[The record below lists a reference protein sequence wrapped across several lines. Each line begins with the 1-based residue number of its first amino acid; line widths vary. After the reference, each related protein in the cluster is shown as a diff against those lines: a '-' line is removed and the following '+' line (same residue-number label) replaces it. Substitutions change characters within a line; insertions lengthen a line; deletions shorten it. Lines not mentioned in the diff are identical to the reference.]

1 MFPGEALKPLALPP
15 LTKEGNEALKTLS
28 SLPYLAEPELV
39 VVASTYNPALRG
51 QGRKISVLRP
61 SGSPTNS
68 RPNWATKVM
77 GKEMRKERR
86 KEGERRRGERG
97 EGKTESGEA
106 GIRERGMGVKK
117 GGRDREDITLGS

>member
-1 MFPGEALKPLALPP
+1 MSPGEALKPLALPP
-15 LTKEGNEALKTLS
+15 LTKEGNEELKTLS

-39 VVASTYNPALRG
+39 VVAHTYNPALRG
-51 QGRKISVLRP
+51 QGRKISVLTP

-86 KEGERRRGERG
+86 KEGERRSGERG
-97 EGKTESGEA
+97 EGKTEL
-106 GIRERGMGVKK
+106 ERQ
-117 GGRDREDITLGS
+117 E